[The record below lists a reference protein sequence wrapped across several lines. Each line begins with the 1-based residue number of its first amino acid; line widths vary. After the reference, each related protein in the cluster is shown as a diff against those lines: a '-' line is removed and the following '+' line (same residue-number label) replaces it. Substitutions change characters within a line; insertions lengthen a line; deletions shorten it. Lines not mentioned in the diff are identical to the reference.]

1 LDVVGVG
8 GEEVGFVFGCW
19 GGELGHGVHL
29 WCLMML
35 ILERVETM
43 LEGEMMGFE
52 QRDLAL
58 SARMRSSMLHPSLYG
73 SIYLQTFL
81 TLSHSYIQS

>member
-1 LDVVGVG
+1 
-8 GEEVGFVFGCW
+8 
-19 GGELGHGVHL
+19 
-29 WCLMML
+29 
-35 ILERVETM
+35 
-43 LEGEMMGFE
+43 MMGFE
-52 QRDLAL
+52 QRNLAL